1 MKTTNME
8 TSQMT
13 NQKDTRPQVR
23 IGWATEAARDRAVDA
38 YFAANGYPYRLS
50 CPSPGSEPD
59 EEEDRA
65 HDTFYFDDWGVWCEA
80 AIGDLWLAA
89 RQEVKRLAL
98 KGETAMAVRA
108 KIMSGLRG

>member
-1 MKTTNME
+1 MYYTYME

-38 YFAANGYPYRLS
+38 YFAPNGYQYGLS
-50 CPSPGSEPD
+50 GPSRGAEPD

-65 HDTFYFDDWGVWCEA
+65 HDTFYFDDWGVWCDA

-89 RQEVKRLAL
+89 RQEVKRRGL
-98 KGETAMAVRA
+98 KGDEAMAVRA
-108 KIMSGLRG
+108 KIMAGRR